1 MSANLRTHIEGSAVL
16 FLFHVCTLMHMHTVK
31 LIQFGK
37 KQTFL
42 GVLERWLSCQGTVWS
57 CRGSGFSSGTHTVA
71 YQCQELQHIL
81 GTKGT
86 RHVCIENTH
95 KKLKKK
101 KKKTLA
107 VLETTLQTRVVTN
120 SQSSTC
126 LCLPSSRIKVIQHH
140 HQRVVLF
147 CFVFLKPTH
156 KNSMLKLF

>member
-101 KKKTLA
+101 KKTLA